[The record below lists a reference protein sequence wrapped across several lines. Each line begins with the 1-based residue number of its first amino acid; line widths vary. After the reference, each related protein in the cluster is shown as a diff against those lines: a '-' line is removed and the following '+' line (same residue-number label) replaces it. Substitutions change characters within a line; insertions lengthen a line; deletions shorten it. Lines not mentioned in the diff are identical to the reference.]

1 MIIPARN
8 TKHLVLRREIVEAVD
23 SGQFTVYAVN
33 TVEEALAL
41 LTGMPAGERGP
52 DGLYPEGTLYDR
64 VGRRLEEM
72 ALIVS
77 AWGEGE
83 EKEEGT
89 SREI

>member
-41 LTGMPAGERGP
+41 LTGMPTGERGP

-72 ALIVS
+72 AAIVA

-83 EKEEGT
+83 EEGRPT
-89 SREI
+89 NSK